1 MAPMT
6 RAQSPLG
13 VPTPAMADYYARR
26 AAAGVGLII
35 SEGTGV
41 RRPSSLNE
49 PNAPRFHGSDAL
61 EGWRRTLR
69 GVHAAGGRMAPQI
82 WHVGAM
88 PHVRAE
94 WASPDPL
101 DSPSGLVSPDEPCGE
116 PMTDSEIAD
125 TIKAFADAAAE
136 AVALGFDAIEIHGA
150 HGYLI
155 DQFFWAGTNRRLD
168 AYGGRDLTARTRFAV
183 DVIRAMRTRMP
194 NEMPLILRISQFK
207 QQDYLVKL
215 AADPNELER
224 WLMPLAEAGVTIFHC
239 SQRRFWEAEF
249 EGSDLN
255 LAGWVKRVTGRPTI
269 TVGSIGLARD
279 VATAYQ
285 GERSPPA
292 PLAEVIRRLERG
304 DFDLVAI
311 GRALLQD
318 PNWAAKVASG
328 LEADLMDFDPASMRV
343 LT

>member
-1 MAPMT
+1 
-6 RAQSPLG
+6 
-13 VPTPAMADYYARR
+13 
-26 AAAGVGLII
+26 
-35 SEGTGV
+35 
-41 RRPSSLNE
+41 
-49 PNAPRFHGSDAL
+49 
-61 EGWRRTLR
+61 
-69 GVHAAGGRMAPQI
+69 MAPQI

-94 WASPDPL
+94 WASPEPI
-101 DSPSGLVSPDEPCGE
+101 DSPSGLVSPDKPCGR
-116 PMTDSEIAD
+116 PMADHDIAD
-125 TIKAFADAAAE
+125 CINAFADSATE

-155 DQFFWAGTNRRLD
+155 DQFFWAGTNKRQD
-168 AYGGRDLTARTRFAV
+168 IYGGSDLPARTRFAI
-183 DVIRAMRTRMP
+183 DVIRAMRSGMP
-194 NEMPLILRISQFK
+194 GEMPLILRISQFK
-207 QQDYLVKL
+207 QQDYAVKL
-215 AADPNELER
+215 AADPQELER

-255 LAGWVKRVTGRPTI
+255 LAGWVKRVTGRSTI

-285 GERSPPA
+285 GEKSGPA
-292 PLAEVIRRLERG
+292 PLVEVIRRLERG

-318 PNWAAKVASG
+318 PDWAAKIASG
-328 LEADLMDFDPASMRV
+328 REIDLMDFDPASMRV